1 MRHGVPLAGARMG
14 ATPYDGRPVVMFE
27 RGAFRWMHGAHLA
40 KRANNEM
47 THVHATRLA
56 IALVCLTGF
65 LAIPGRAG
73 AQAIPEP
80 APLPMQLTLEQSLKV
95 LRARGLDMLIAET
108 QVHSAEGDVGVAGAV
123 PNPSLTLTYGRV
135 FTYNPNVPPST
146 PAMPTQ
152 SCAQNNAF
160 CDLNLYSAGITD
172 QAAIEDTLSGKR
184 DLRLKVANAALAA
197 AKLTRTDALRNLEFQ
212 VKSAYLQIAQAQRA
226 LDFAK
231 QAQATN
237 VRTLELFQVRLRGG
251 AVNEGDVARVETQK
265 LESDQAVDQAAEAIH
280 QARFALAFLLGVRGP
295 VPEFSVD
302 DHVLDF
308 SVPPDLETPSVDHLL
323 RTAFDH
329 RPDLLAFGYQRQ
341 SAQAA
346 IALAKRQRFP
356 DITVGIGYTQTGTG
370 GEGVNAPLQPPT
382 GTINLSAPIPIFYQ
396 QQGEIRKAEANYD
409 SQSLQ
414 HAKAAAQVVSDV
426 SAAMSTFETSRGL
439 VDRME
444 KGGLLRSA
452 KTARDIIRTQFERG
466 AATLLD
472 FLDAQRTYI
481 ATNVEYFQDLTNYWT
496 AVAQLEQAVG
506 MELHQ

>member
-1 MRHGVPLAGARMG
+1 MG
-14 ATPYDGRPVVMFE
+14 DTPYDGRPVVMFN
-27 RGAFRWMHGAHLA
+27 RGAFRWKHGALLA
-40 KRANNEM
+40 KRAANEM
-47 THVHATRLA
+47 THARNTGVA
-56 IALVCLTGF
+56 IALMCLTGF
-65 LAIPGRAG
+65 ASLPGSAR

-80 APLPMQLTLEQSLKV
+80 VTLPPQLSLDHSLEV
-95 LRARGLDMLIAET
+95 MRTRGLDLLIAET
-108 QVHSAEGDVGVAGAV
+108 QVHNAEGDVGVAGAV
-123 PNPSLTLTYGRV
+123 PNPNLTLTYGRV
-135 FTYNPNVPPST
+135 FTYSPNVPPST
-146 PAMPTQ
+146 PMMPTQ
-152 SCAQNNAF
+152 TCADNDAF
-160 CDLNLYSAGITD
+160 CDLNLYAGSISD

-184 DLRLKVANAALAA
+184 SLRLKVAKAALAA
-197 AKLTRTDALRNLEFQ
+197 AKLTRNDALRNLEFQ
-212 VKSAYLQIAQAQRA
+212 VKSAYLLVAQAQRA
-226 LDFAK
+226 FDFAK

-265 LESDQAVDQAAEAIH
+265 LESDQAVDQALEAIH

-308 SVPPDLETPSVDHLL
+308 SVPPDLAAPSVDHLM
-323 RTAFDH
+323 RTAFEH
-329 RPDLLAFGYQRQ
+329 RPDLLAFGYSRQ
-341 SAQAA
+341 SAAAA

-356 DITVGIGYTQTGTG
+356 DITVQLGYTQTGTG

-382 GTINLSAPIPIFYQ
+382 ATISLSAPIPIFYQ

-414 HAKAAAQVVSDV
+414 HAKAVGQVVSDV
-426 SAAMSTFETSRGL
+426 SAAVSAFETSRGL
-439 VDRME
+439 VERME

-452 KTARDIIRTQFERG
+452 KTARDIIRTQYERG

-506 MELHQ
+506 MELHP

>member
-1 MRHGVPLAGARMG
+1 MGV
-14 ATPYDGRPVVMFE
+14 TPYAGGLVVMFVH
-27 RGAFRWMHGAHLA
+27 RPFHWIHGALLA
-40 KRANNEM
+40 RRAHTEM
-47 THVHATRLA
+47 TPARMTRLA
-56 IALVCLTGF
+56 IALACLTGF
-65 LAIPGRAG
+65 LCMPGRAE

-80 APLPMQLTLEQSLKV
+80 VPLPAQLSLEESIKI
-95 LRARGLDMLIAET
+95 LRARGLDLLIAET

-123 PNPSLTLTYGRV
+123 PNPNVSLTYGRI
-135 FTYNPNVPPST
+135 FTYDPAVPGGPKGPNGGADCSN
-146 PAMPTQ
+146 
-152 SCAQNNAF
+152 SNAF
-160 CDLNLYSAGITD
+160 CDLNLYAGSITD

-237 VRTLELFQVRLRGG
+237 VRTLELFQARLRGG

-280 QARFALAFLLGVRGP
+280 QARFALAFLLGVRGL

-308 SVPPDLETPSVDHLL
+308 TVPPDIATPSVDHLL

-356 DITVGIGYTQTGTG
+356 DITLGLGYTQTGTV

-382 GTINLSAPIPIFYQ
+382 ASVTLSAPIPIFYQ
-396 QQGEIRKAEANYD
+396 QQGEIRKAEANFD

-414 HAKAAAQVVSDV
+414 HAKAVGQVVSDV
-426 SAAMSTFETSRGL
+426 SAAVSAFETSRGL
-439 VDRME
+439 VERME
-444 KGGLLRSA
+444 KGGLLRAA
-452 KTARDIIRTQFERG
+452 KTARDIIRTQYERG
-466 AATLLD
+466 ATTLLD

-506 MELHQ
+506 MELHP

>member
-1 MRHGVPLAGARMG
+1 MG
-14 ATPYDGRPVVMFE
+14 AAPYAKGLVLMFSHRPFS
-27 RGAFRWMHGAHLA
+27 WIHGAQLA
-40 KRANNEM
+40 KRAHTEM
-47 THVHATRLA
+47 TLTYGNRLA
-56 IALVCLTGF
+56 IALVCLIGF
-65 LAIPGRAG
+65 LTMPGRAG
-73 AQAIPEP
+73 AQAIPESV
-80 APLPMQLTLEQSLKV
+80 ALPVQLSLEQSLQMM
-95 LRARGLDMLIAET
+95 RTRGLDLLIAET

-123 PNPSLTLTYGRV
+123 PNPTVSLTYGRV
-135 FTYNPNVPPST
+135 FTYNPNVPPTT
-146 PAMPTQ
+146 PTMPTS
-152 SCAQNNAF
+152 SCADNQAF
-160 CDLNLYSAGITD
+160 CDLNLYAGSITD

-197 AKLTRTDALRNLEFQ
+197 AKLTRNDALRNLAFQ
-212 VKSAYLQIAQAQRA
+212 VKAAYLQIAQAQRA

-237 VRTLELFQVRLRGG
+237 VRTLELFQARLRGG

-308 SVPPDLETPSVDHLL
+308 TVPPDLATPSVDHLL
-323 RTAFDH
+323 RAAFDH

-356 DITVGIGYTQTGTG
+356 DITVGLGYTQTGTG

-382 GTINLSAPIPIFYQ
+382 ATLTLSAPIPIFYQ

-414 HAKAAAQVVSDV
+414 HAKAVGQVVSDV
-426 SAAMSTFETSRGL
+426 SAAVSSFATSRGL
-439 VDRME
+439 VERME
-444 KGGLLRSA
+444 KGGLLRAA
-452 KTARDIIRTQFERG
+452 KTARDIIRTQYERG
-466 AATLLD
+466 ATTLLD